1 MQLKALIH
9 VLKATSTSYHCMKF
23 LSFIFTILF
32 LQTASAQK
40 SFVFPKVKQQGAS
53 VSQLTPANWTVIAQV
68 EGDLNNDQHEDLA
81 VIFESNKTADET
93 RTYGD
98 NNSEIIKET
107 QKPRILAI
115 YFKNTITGGY
125 QLSTQ
130 NNDFILRSEEGG
142 KLGDPLQQIEIKEQ
156 QLFLRFRGGSEWRW
170 ELGYTFKFQNKDWFL
185 TNAINLYFNQNTGD
199 MTERIYDFNTRELFT
214 TVGNLHRR
222 DIANRRTSEVLYFS
236 QLRTFKTFKK
246 PWAWEIMPN
255 VYL

>member
-1 MQLKALIH
+1 MRVFYFLLIM
-9 VLKATSTSYHCMKF
+9 LLAQI
-23 LSFIFTILF
+23 SF
-32 LQTASAQK
+32 AQK
-40 SFVFPKVKQQGAS
+40 SFIFPKVKQQGS
-53 VSQLTPANWTVIAQV
+53 SIEQLTLNNWTVIETAQ
-68 EGDLNNDQHEDLA
+68 GDLNNDQNEDLA
-81 VIFESNKTADET
+81 LVFESNQKIDET

-115 YFKNTITGGY
+115 YFKDKNGSGY
-125 QLSTQ
+125 HLSTQ

-142 KLGDPLQQIEIKEQ
+142 KLGDPLQQVEIKDQ

-185 TNAINLYFNQNTGD
+185 TSAINLYFNQNTGD
-199 MTERIYDFNTRELFT
+199 MTERIYDFTSRQLFT

-222 DIANRRTSEVLYFS
+222 DIANQKTSEVLFFS

>member
-1 MQLKALIH
+1 ML
-9 VLKATSTSYHCMKF
+9 M
-23 LSFIFTILF
+23 LF
-32 LQTASAQK
+32 VQVGFAQK
-40 SFVFPKVKQQGAS
+40 TFLFPKVKPSGSS
-53 VSQLTPANWTVIAQV
+53 VEQLTPNNWTVI
-68 EGDLNNDQHEDLA
+68 ETTTGDLNGDGSDDVA
-81 VIFESNKTADET
+81 VIYESDKITDEA

-115 YFKNTITGGY
+115 YFKDKVTGSY
-125 QLSTQ
+125 RLSIQ

-142 KLGDPLQQIEIKEQ
+142 KLGDPLNQIGIKDQ
-156 QLFLRFRGGSEWRW
+156 QLYLRFQGGAEWRW
-170 ELGYTFKFQNKDWFL
+170 EMGYTFKFENKDWFL
-185 TNAINLYFNQNTGD
+185 TSAINLYFNQNTGD
-199 MTERIYDFNTRELFT
+199 MTERVYDFKTRELFT

-222 DIANRRTSEVLYFS
+222 DVANRKTSEVLYFS

>member
-1 MQLKALIH
+1 MFFAQIG
-9 VLKATSTSYHCMKF
+9 F
-23 LSFIFTILF
+23 
-32 LQTASAQK
+32 AQK
-40 SFVFPKVKQQGAS
+40 TFLFPKLKPQGNAIEY
-53 VSQLTPANWTVIAQV
+53 LTPTNWMVIETAN
-68 EGDLNNDQHEDLA
+68 GDLNGDGVDDLA
-81 VIFESNKTADET
+81 LVFESNQIIDET

-115 YFKNTITGGY
+115 YFKDKSTGDY
-125 QLSTQ
+125 HLSAQ

-142 KLGDPLQQIEIKEQ
+142 KLGDPLQQIAIKDH

-199 MTERIYDFNTRELFT
+199 MTERIYDFNSRQLFT

-222 DIANRRTSEVLYFS
+222 DVANQKSSEVLFFS

>member
-1 MQLKALIH
+1 M
-9 VLKATSTSYHCMKF
+9 
-23 LSFIFTILF
+23 
-32 LQTASAQK
+32 
-40 SFVFPKVKQQGAS
+40 FPKIKAQGSS
-53 VSQLTPANWTVIAQV
+53 VEQLTPTDWTAIDQV
-68 EGDLNNDQHEDLA
+68 YGDLNNDGSNDLA
-81 VIFESNKTADET
+81 IVFEYNKPIDET

-115 YFKNTITGGY
+115 LFKNKSLDTYT
-125 QLSTQ
+125 LSTQ

-142 KLGDPLQQIEIKEQ
+142 KLGDPLQQIAIKDQ
-156 QLFLRFRGGSEWRW
+156 QLYLRFQGGSEWRW
-170 ELGYTFKFQNKDWFL
+170 ELGYTFKFENKDWFL
-185 TNAINLYFNQNTGD
+185 TSAINLYFNQNTGD
-199 MTERIYDFNTRELFT
+199 MTERVYDFKTRELFT

-222 DIANRRTSEVLYFS
+222 DIANRKTSEVLYFS

>member
-1 MQLKALIH
+1 
-9 VLKATSTSYHCMKF
+9 MKVF
-23 LSFIFTILF
+23 CFYVMMLCAQISFAQKTFIF
-32 LQTASAQK
+32 
-40 SFVFPKVKQQGAS
+40 PKIKVQGSS
-53 VSQLTPANWTVIAQV
+53 VEQLTPTDWTAIDQV
-68 EGDLNNDQHEDLA
+68 YGDLNNDGSDDLA
-81 VIFESNKTADET
+81 IVFEYNKPVDET

-115 YFKNTITGGY
+115 LFKNKSSDTYT
-125 QLSTQ
+125 LSTQ

-142 KLGDPLQQIEIKEQ
+142 KLGDPLQQIAIKDQ
-156 QLFLRFRGGSEWRW
+156 QLYLRFQGGSEWRW
-170 ELGYTFKFQNKDWFL
+170 ELGYTFKFENKDWFL
-185 TNAINLYFNQNTGD
+185 TSAINLYFNQNTGD
-199 MTERIYDFNTRELFT
+199 MTERVYDFKTRELFT

-222 DIANRRTSEVLYFS
+222 DIANHKTSEVLYFS